1 MEEIKEI
8 ISVVSRKKIRKIETI
23 SQDMS
28 DTKLF
33 QLYDLIESGTVKSDD
48 EAMIVLYKK
57 VTDKS
62 RSSYSRLKYSLKRR
76 LLNTMFFIRTNSLV
90 TEQEQAVAYVESMKR
105 VMEVQLLASGGAS
118 QMAIKMAKSW
128 LPKVERYEFWD
139 LAIFVARL
147 LRRRYVV
154 RSPNFTQFQKYDKKL
169 NQYLQIESRIIEA
182 EGLYYQLVVQIISNK
197 SANLQLSEQARKY
210 EKILSKQKSVIPS
223 FKLDF
228 YKNAITVIKQMSAYE
243 YPKAA
248 KTLEKAINTLKEPK
262 FFSAFYTGYLVN
274 LVACNIYLKQYEKGQ
289 LNLERALKFT
299 PKGSFNWVQTKSTH
313 ITLALHAKE
322 YGAIPVIYLE
332 VTKLSKFKKIPS
344 IFKEIWVL
352 YFAWMYLL
360 GRLGLTELPPRFIPK
375 QFDLEKWLEN
385 VEVVSKDKNLLS
397 INVRIIRTIN
407 WLLDED
413 YGALIEREDSL
424 KRYRYRYVRNSAQ
437 RRANLI
443 LRYLINIQRREFID
457 YKCAR
462 INASAIKFLGEMP
475 MELKWANFEIEIV
488 PFDDVVEI
496 ISGIMIKN
504 SRRIRQPELPK

>member
-8 ISVVSRKKIRKIETI
+8 ISVVSRNKIRKIETI

-28 DTKLF
+28 NTKLF
-33 QLYDLIESGTVKSDD
+33 QLYELIEEGVVNSDE
-48 EAMIVLYKK
+48 EAIVALYKK

-62 RSSYSRLKYSLKRR
+62 RSSYNKLKYSLKGR
-76 LLNTMFFIRTNSLV
+76 LLNTMFFIRSNLLV
-90 TEQEQAVAYVESMKR
+90 IEQDQAVAYVDSMKR
-105 VMEVQLLASGGAS
+105 VMEIRLLASGGAF
-118 QMAIKMAKSW
+118 QMAVKMAKN
-128 LPKVERYEFWD
+128 LLRKLERYEFWD
-139 LAIFVARL
+139 LATFITRL
-147 LRRRYVV
+147 LRRRYVIK
-154 RSPNFTQFQKYDKKL
+154 SPSFAQFKKYDRKL
-169 NQYLQIESRIIEA
+169 NQYIQIESRTIEA

-197 SANLQLSEQARKY
+197 FANLQLSEQARQY

-228 YKNAITVIKQMSAYE
+228 YKNAITIIKQMSAYE
-243 YPKAA
+243 YPKAI
-248 KTLEKAINTLKEPK
+248 KTLEKAIDELKEPK

-274 LVACNIYLKQYEKGQ
+274 LVACNIYLKQYEAGRS
-289 LNLERALKFT
+289 NLEKALKFT
-299 PKGSFNWVQTKSTH
+299 LKGSFNWVQTKSTH
-313 ITLALHAKE
+313 VTLALHAKE
-322 YGAIPVIYLE
+322 YGAIPAIYLE
-332 VTKLSKFKKIPS
+332 VTKNSKFKNIPS
-344 IFKEIWVL
+344 IFGEIWVL

-360 GRLGLTELPPRFIPK
+360 GCLGLMELPPRFISK
-375 QFDLEKWLEN
+375 QFNLEKWLEN

-437 RRANLI
+437 RRANLM

-462 INASAIKFLGEMP
+462 INASVIKSLREMP